1 MVTKDNLIGMLEK
14 SLANEDELIINYGK
28 DFLDNVMKSNILNDE
43 EKREIKD
50 LMTALLEDTARH
62 KETVEL
68 LIEKVKGDERN
79 EF

>member
-1 MVTKDNLIGMLEK
+1 MITKDNLIGMLEK
-14 SLANEDELIINYGK
+14 SLANEDEFVINYGK
-28 DFLDNVMKSNILNDE
+28 DFLDNVMKSNALNDE

-50 LMTALLEDTARH
+50 LMTALLEDTERH

>member
-1 MVTKDNLIGMLEK
+1 MITKDNLIGMLEK
-14 SLANEDELIINYGK
+14 SLANEDEFVINYGK
-28 DFLDNVMKSNILNDE
+28 DFLDDE

>member
-1 MVTKDNLIGMLEK
+1 MITKDNLIGMLEK
-14 SLANEDELIINYGK
+14 SLANEDEFVINYGK
-28 DFLDNVMKSNILNDE
+28 DFLDNVMKSNALNDE

>member
-1 MVTKDNLIGMLEK
+1 MVTKDNLTGMLEK
-14 SLANEDELIINYGK
+14 SLANEDEFIISYGK
-28 DFLDNVMKSNILNDE
+28 DFLDNVMKSNALNDE

-50 LMTALLEDTARH
+50 LMTALLEDTERH